1 MFSIVCL
8 AAKLE
13 SAHSCTPPAH
23 MKLGRAA
30 ALTAVLQ
37 LACLARV
44 TYASEKTGDEASHTV
59 VVAAFAAVCVV
70 AVAGLAVW
78 GLGCVCCKR
87 KPPALPTVP
96 KHKRTAPGLAA
107 KTPDW
112 AAERAVFMSPVNR
125 HAHDRAVKSEL
136 AAKGAVEM
144 VAEP

>member
-1 MFSIVCL
+1 MFSTVCL

-37 LACLARV
+37 LACLVRV
-44 TYASEKTGDEASHTV
+44 AHASEKTGDEASHTV

-87 KPPALPTVP
+87 KPAPLPTVP
-96 KHKRTAPGLAA
+96 TPKRTASGSVA
-107 KTPDW
+107 KTPNW
-112 AAERAVFMSPVNR
+112 AAERAMFMSPVNR
-125 HAHDRAVKSEL
+125 HVHDRAVKSEL
-136 AAKGAVEM
+136 AAKGTVEM